1 MMKNETMKDTGY
13 ILFTEQTQKI
23 QIGQPEISELYKK
36 AFLENDTGVSNE
48 YCLNTTSWD

>member
-1 MMKNETMKDTGY
+1 MKNEEMQSSNQVDFSG
-13 ILFTEQTQKI
+13 QTPEV
-23 QIGQPEISELYKK
+23 QIVQPEISELYKK

>member
-1 MMKNETMKDTGY
+1 MNNEKTQSSNQVD
-13 ILFTEQTQKI
+13 FSEQTPEE
-23 QIGQPEISELYKK
+23 QIERPEVSELYKK

>member
-1 MMKNETMKDTGY
+1 MKNETMKNTCPV
-13 ILFTEQTQKI
+13 LFTEQTPKI

-36 AFLENDTGVSNE
+36 AFWENGTGVSNE

>member
-1 MMKNETMKDTGY
+1 MKNETMKNTSPV
-13 ILFTEQTQKI
+13 LFTEQKPKI
-23 QIGQPEISELYKK
+23 QIEQPEISELYKK

>member
-1 MMKNETMKDTGY
+1 MKNEAKHEVDAVN
-13 ILFTEQTQKI
+13 FAEQTPQI
-23 QIGQPEISELYKK
+23 QIGESKLSELYKK